1 MDTANQ
7 WQDAYLLL
15 DDFIEELNVN
25 SYGQMETSFR
35 FRDKYLELKD
45 TYNGNLDLELVEL
58 FDFIRFSLSTC
69 SSITMATRLLSEGA
83 ILAGLRRII

>member
-35 FRDKYLELKD
+35 FRS
-45 TYNGNLDLELVEL
+45 
-58 FDFIRFSLSTC
+58 RH
-69 SSITMATRLLSEGA
+69 
-83 ILAGLRRII
+83 